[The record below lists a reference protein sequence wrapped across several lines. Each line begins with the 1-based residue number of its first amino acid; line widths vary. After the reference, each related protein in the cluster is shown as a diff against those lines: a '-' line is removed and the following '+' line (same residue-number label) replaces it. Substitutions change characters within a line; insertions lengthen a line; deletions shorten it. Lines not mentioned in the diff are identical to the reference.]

1 MFDARTQIF
10 FWRPPMMDSV
20 TGLAPSRLAAH
31 PTPERRVA
39 RQLESTFAS
48 EMLRAARPQ
57 KREGMFDGGTGAGAF
72 DSFMDNAMGDA
83 MVQRGGFGLT
93 STIESLITGRANR
106 GASR

>member
-1 MFDARTQIF
+1 
-10 FWRPPMMDSV
+10 MMDSLP
-20 TGLAPSRLAAH
+20 TLGPSRLAAH

-57 KREGMFDGGTGAGAF
+57 KREGMFDGGSGAGAF

-93 STIESLITGRANR
+93 PTIESLITGRAAR
-106 GASR
+106 GTGR

>member
-1 MFDARTQIF
+1 
-10 FWRPPMMDSV
+10 MMDSV
-20 TGLAPSRLAAH
+20 TATGPSRSAAH

-83 MVQRGGFGLT
+83 MVQRGGLGLT
-93 STIESLITGRANR
+93 STIESLITGRA
-106 GASR
+106 SRATGR